1 MHMAVAAPLL
11 HATAALDVRYSKMHF
26 VCNANM
32 KLASILKSNQKQWPK
47 RLARAAC
54 GRSLLKN
61 LKILRNLS
69 CCLYHV
75 NGKMFSFQLIK
86 FDLAKLEIRSV
97 EHEHSKTH
105 LCHFL

>member
-32 KLASILKSNQKQWPK
+32 KLASILKSIQNQRPK

-54 GRSLLKN
+54 GRSLLNRPTILEKN
-61 LKILRNLS
+61 GAMLEWD
-69 CCLYHV
+69 CCEP
-75 NGKMFSFQLIK
+75 SLIY
-86 FDLAKLEIRSV
+86 V
-97 EHEHSKTH
+97 QH
-105 LCHFL
+105 